1 MATNL
6 RLTRDQL
13 ASFLPDHEA
22 IRKFEKLLSIVDALS
37 SQETDVVIS
46 AENAMAAASA
56 NAGAIAQVAQDAAI
70 NASEADRKATQ
81 AIDIL
86 SRVAQDA
93 TINASEADRK
103 ATEALDSLYKS
114 LGLLDMVALA
124 PPMPERTPTRYGAF
138 YDTSTQT
145 PALVNTAYAITLNTT
160 DVSLGVYRGATTSQV
175 FVTEAGVYNIAF
187 SAQLDNTSGGSHV
200 IYIWLRVNGAD
211 VANSASQ
218 VRLKGTDGELVA
230 AWSFMQTLK
239 AGDYIEIIYSA
250 SDTSVQILAQ
260 AAAAPVPGIPSM
272 ILTVAQIK

>member
-1 MATNL
+1 MASNL

-37 SQETDVVIS
+37 SQETDVVIA
-46 AENAMAAASA
+46 AENAMSAASA
-56 NAGAIAQVAQDAAI
+56 NAGAVAQVAQDAA
-70 NASEADRKATQ
+70 
-81 AIDIL
+81 
-86 SRVAQDA
+86 
-93 TINASEADRK
+93 INASEADRK

-124 PPMPERTPTRYGAF
+124 PPVPERTPTRYGAF
-138 YDTSTQT
+138 YDTTTQT
-145 PALVNTAYAITLNTT
+145 PAAINTAYAITLNTT

-175 FVTEAGVYNIAF
+175 FVTEAGIYNIAF
-187 SAQLDNTSGGSHV
+187 SAQLDNTSGGNHL

-230 AWSFMQTLK
+230 AWNFVQTLK
-239 AGDYIEIIYSA
+239 AGDYIQIMYSA
-250 SDTSVQILAQ
+250 TDTSVQILAQ
-260 AAAAPVPGIPSM
+260 AAAAPVPAIPSM

>member
-22 IRKFEKLLSIVDALS
+22 VRKFEKLLAIVDALS
-37 SQETDVVIS
+37 SQETDVVIA
-46 AENAMAAASA
+46 AESGMAAASA

-70 NASEADRKATQ
+70 S
-81 AIDIL
+81 
-86 SRVAQDA
+86 
-93 TINASEADRK
+93 ASEADRK
-103 ATEALDSLYKS
+103 ATEALDSLYRS

-124 PPMPERTPTRYGAF
+124 PAVPERTPTRYGAF
-138 YDTSTQT
+138 YDTTTQT
-145 PALVNTAYAITLNTT
+145 PAAINTAYAITLNTT

-187 SAQLDNTSGGSHV
+187 SAQLDNTSGGSNL
-200 IYIWLRVNGAD
+200 IYIWLRVNGVN

-230 AWSFMQTLK
+230 AWNFMQTLK
-239 AGDYIEIIYSA
+239 AGDYIQIMYSV

>member
-1 MATNL
+1 MDPL
-6 RLTRDQL
+6 
-13 ASFLPDHEA
+13 
-22 IRKFEKLLSIVDALS
+22 
-37 SQETDVVIS
+37 QE
-46 AENAMAAASA
+46 
-56 NAGAIAQVAQDAAI
+56 G
-70 NASEADRKATQ
+70 
-81 AIDIL
+81 
-86 SRVAQDA
+86 
-93 TINASEADRK
+93 
-103 ATEALDSLYKS
+103 
-114 LGLLDMVALA
+114 
-124 PPMPERTPTRYGAF
+124 TPTRYGAF

-145 PALVNTAYAITLNTT
+145 PAAINTAYAITLNTT

-175 FVTEAGVYNIAF
+175 FVTEAGVYSIAF

-239 AGDYIEIIYSA
+239 AGDYIEIMYST